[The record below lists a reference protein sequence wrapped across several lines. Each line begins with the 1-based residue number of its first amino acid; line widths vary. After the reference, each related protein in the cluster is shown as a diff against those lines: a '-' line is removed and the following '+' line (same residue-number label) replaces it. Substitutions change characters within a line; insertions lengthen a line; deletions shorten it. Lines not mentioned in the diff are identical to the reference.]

1 MFRFEITYQ
10 IIFLSGLCVKSIEI
24 TEGITKMNAKEI
36 KNFLNQ
42 DYPKLALLTTGRC
55 LSESSV
61 KPIKVNTSEKDG
73 FAYYQNVFAL
83 VSTTIAKLENTAV
96 HPYRTLIIEHYVKHT
111 RLKDIEL
118 IIGYRH
124 SATCKRINEALLCFA
139 NEYNKQ
145 ADKYNLEFRF
155 Q

>member
-1 MFRFEITYQ
+1 MNTKQ
-10 IIFLSGLCVKSIEI
+10 IKYFFKS
-24 TEGITKMNAKEI
+24 
-36 KNFLNQ
+36 
-42 DYPKLALLTTGRC
+42 DYPRLALIATGRC
-55 LSESSV
+55 LSMSAV
-61 KPIKVNTSEKDG
+61 KPIKVNISASGG
-73 FAYYQNVFAL
+73 FAYYQNVYAL
-83 VSTTIAKLENTAV
+83 VSTTIAQLENTAV

>member
-1 MFRFEITYQ
+1 MN
-10 IIFLSGLCVKSIEI
+10 
-24 TEGITKMNAKEI
+24 TKQVRNFFKE
-36 KNFLNQ
+36 
-42 DYPKLALLTTGRC
+42 DYPRLALIATGRC

-61 KPIKVNTSEKDG
+61 KPIKVNISEKGG

-118 IIGYRH
+118 IIGYKH
-124 SATCKRINEALLCFA
+124 TATCKRINEALVCFA

-145 ADKYNLEFRF
+145 ADRYNLEFRF
-155 Q
+155 QLK

>member
-1 MFRFEITYQ
+1 
-10 IIFLSGLCVKSIEI
+10 
-24 TEGITKMNAKEI
+24 MNAKEI

-42 DYPKLALLTTGRC
+42 DYPRLALLATGRC

-61 KPIKVNTSEKDG
+61 KPIKVNISEMGG
-73 FAYYQNVFAL
+73 FAYYQNVYAL

-111 RLKDIEL
+111 RLKDIEP
-118 IIGYRH
+118 IIDYSKGT
-124 SATCKRINEALLCFA
+124 TCRKINEALLCFA

>member
-1 MFRFEITYQ
+1 MLTNVFRALVL
-10 IIFLSGLCVKSIEI
+10 FLSGLCVKSIEI
-24 TEGITKMNAKEI
+24 TEGITKMNTKQI

-42 DYPKLALLTTGRC
+42 DYPKLALLATGRC

-61 KPIKVNTSEKDG
+61 KPIKVNISEKGG
-73 FAYYQNVFAL
+73 FAYYQNVYAL

-96 HPYRTLIIEHYVKHT
+96 HPYRTLIIERYIKHT
-111 RLKDIEL
+111 RLKDIEP
-118 IIGYRH
+118 IIDYSKGT
-124 SATCKRINEALLCFA
+124 TCRKINEALLCFA

>member
-1 MFRFEITYQ
+1 MGELIIMKHQQ
-10 IIFLSGLCVKSIEI
+10 IR
-24 TEGITKMNAKEI
+24 
-36 KNFLNQ
+36 NFLKH
-42 DYPKLALLTTGRC
+42 DYPKLSLLVTGRY
-55 LSESSV
+55 LSAAT
-61 KPIKVNTSEKDG
+61 IKTIDIDTTEKG
-73 FAYYQNVFAL
+73 GYGYYKNVYAL
-83 VSTTIAKLENTAV
+83 VSTTIAELENTAV

>member
-1 MFRFEITYQ
+1 MLTNVFRALVL
-10 IIFLSGLCVKSIEI
+10 FLSGLCVKSIEI
-24 TEGITKMNAKEI
+24 MEDITKMNAKEI

-42 DYPKLALLTTGRC
+42 DYPRLALLATGRC
-55 LSESSV
+55 LSESSI
-61 KPIKVNTSEKDG
+61 KPIKVNTSEKGD
-73 FAYYQNVFAL
+73 FAYYQNVYAL
-83 VSTTIAKLENTAV
+83 ASTTIAELENTAV

-145 ADKYNLEFRF
+145 ANEYDLEFKF